1 MYSFFDRVVLWAYG
15 LAWWILTP
23 LIAIY
28 LWWRGRKNPEYKKHW
43 LQRWGL
49 KMGARLGADPLGKLI
64 WIHAVSLGET
74 LAVKPLLLAL
84 AKQYPQHN
92 FLLTH
97 MTPTGLQAGADLAK
111 QLAPGRVAQQYLP
124 YDYPQAQRKFL
135 KTWQPVLGLIV
146 ETELWPQLTYQAHR
160 LAIPMVLVNAR
171 LSEKSLSKAKR
182 IHWLVKPALKSFSAV
197 LAQTDVHAKRLSH
210 LQANNVQVVGNLKYD
225 VAINTEQLE
234 AGQQLK
240 RQLAQASVNITR
252 SIIALAVTREGEEIL
267 LAKEWI
273 AQKQA
278 HDLLLV
284 IPRHPERFESVRL
297 MLIGLG
303 LKVVSKTSM
312 ANIAQLVDADV
323 LLGDT
328 MGQMPFYY
336 GLADVCIMGGTILNF
351 GGQNVIEPLACECP
365 VVVGASTFNFEAVVQ
380 DAAAAGAVV
389 KAEHLVDIVQS
400 AKQIATNHNQALMMR
415 QAAGL
420 FVGQN
425 RGVVNRVMGI
435 LASAW
440 LG

>member
-1 MYSFFDRVVLWAYG
+1 MYSFFDRAVLWVYG
-15 LAWWILTP
+15 LAWWLLTP
-23 LIAIY
+23 LIATY
-28 LWWRGRKNPEYKKHW
+28 LWWRSRKNPEYKKHW
-43 LQRWGL
+43 RQRWGL
-49 KMGARLGADPLGKLI
+49 EMGTRLGAHPSAKLI

-111 QLAPGRVAQQYLP
+111 QLPAGRVMQQYLP

-135 KTWQPVLGLIV
+135 KAWQPVLGLMV

-171 LSEKSLSKAKR
+171 LSEKSFAKAKR
-182 IHWLVKPALKSFSAV
+182 IKWLVEPALQSFSAV
-197 LAQTDVHAKRLSH
+197 LAQTDVHAKRLNQ

-234 AGQQLK
+234 AGGQLK
-240 RQLAQASVNITR
+240 RELAEATLNVAR

-273 AQKQA
+273 AQKQPN
-278 HDLLLV
+278 DLLLV

-297 MLIGLG
+297 MLVGLG
-303 LKVVSKTSM
+303 LKVVSKTSLM
-312 ANIAQLVDADV
+312 NVAQLADADV

-351 GGQNVIEPLACECP
+351 GGQNVIEPLACGCP
-365 VVVGASTFNFEAVVQ
+365 VVVGGSTFNFEAVVE
-380 DAAAAGAVV
+380 DASGAGAI
-389 KAEHLVDIVQS
+389 EHALESKEATKIARGIVS
-400 AKQIATNHNQALMMR
+400 DPIELGAMKIA
-415 QAAGL
+415 GKL
-420 FVGQN
+420 FLQN
-425 RGVVNRVMGI
+425 NLGASNNVIAFLRSI
-435 LASAW
+435 LN
-440 LG
+440 